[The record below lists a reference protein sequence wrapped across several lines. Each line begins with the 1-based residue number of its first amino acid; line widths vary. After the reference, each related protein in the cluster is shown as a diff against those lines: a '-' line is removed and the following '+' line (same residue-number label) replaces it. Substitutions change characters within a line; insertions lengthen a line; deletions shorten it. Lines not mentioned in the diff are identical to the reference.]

1 MNTKACHKDTQAYLL
16 NRTKTRIK
24 MARRRVKMTQD
35 KMVPI
40 LESISRWLITPEALD
55 EVNFVV
61 GDL

>member
-1 MNTKACHKDTQAYLL
+1 
-16 NRTKTRIK
+16 
-24 MARRRVKMTQD
+24 MTQD